1 MTSRQAINYSKDQHE
16 QILLSLN
23 AQELRRSY
31 QEKLN
36 QIISNSPPPQSPE
49 MSDSGFA
56 EGPGLQTRGQENWAK
71 ASPSPRL
78 LSKRSLTAPQVG
90 RLLSRAHVF

>member
-36 QIISNSPPPQSPE
+36 QIVSNSPPPQSPE

-56 EGPGLQTRGQENWAK
+56 EGHSIYDMAV
-71 ASPSPRL
+71 SS
-78 LSKRSLTAPQVG
+78 
-90 RLLSRAHVF
+90 

>member
-23 AQELRRSY
+23 AEELRRSY

-36 QIISNSPPPQSPE
+36 QIVSNSPPPQSPE

-56 EGPGLQTRGQENWAK
+56 EGPSLQTRAQENWAK

-90 RLLSRAHVF
+90 RF

>member
-36 QIISNSPPPQSPE
+36 QIVSNSPPPQSPE

-56 EGPGLQTRGQENWAK
+56 EGPGLQTRAQENWAK
-71 ASPSPRL
+71 ASASPRL

-90 RLLSRAHVF
+90 RF

>member
-23 AQELRRSY
+23 AEELRRSY

-36 QIISNSPPPQSPE
+36 QIVSNSPPPQSPE

-56 EGPGLQTRGQENWAK
+56 EGHTHCLNLYLNGKRPGVAYDCNFSSFCT
-71 ASPSPRL
+71 
-78 LSKRSLTAPQVG
+78 
-90 RLLSRAHVF
+90 

>member
-16 QILLSLN
+16 QILLGLN
-23 AQELRRSY
+23 AEELRRSY

-36 QIISNSPPPQSPE
+36 QIISNSPPPQSRE

-56 EGPGLQTRGQENWAK
+56 EGTVYMLEQ
-71 ASPSPRL
+71 
-78 LSKRSLTAPQVG
+78 
-90 RLLSRAHVF
+90 